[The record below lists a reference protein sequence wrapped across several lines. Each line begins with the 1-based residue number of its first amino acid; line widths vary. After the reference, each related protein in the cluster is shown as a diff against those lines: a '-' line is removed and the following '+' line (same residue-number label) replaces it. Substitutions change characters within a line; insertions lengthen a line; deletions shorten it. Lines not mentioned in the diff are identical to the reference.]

1 MEDEEVDDEVE
12 ENKPDTITPLISIN
26 ALEGTMGFHMLRVT
40 GRKEKHL
47 VFILIGS
54 GSTHN
59 FLNIES
65 ARKLQYDW
73 LSIKP
78 LTVEVANGSTM
89 SCTAM
94 CKDFK

>member
-40 GRKEKHL
+40 DRKDKHL

-54 GSTHN
+54 GSSHN
-59 FLNIES
+59 F
-65 ARKLQYDW
+65 
-73 LSIKP
+73 
-78 LTVEVANGSTM
+78 
-89 SCTAM
+89 
-94 CKDFK
+94 